1 MAALEKIRKRAA
13 ILTIVIGAGLL
24 AFILEE
30 AVRASGAFRMDTMA
44 LQIGDEK
51 IDIREFQPL
60 VTQQQEKLQQQNP
73 NQKTN
78 GEELQQQVVQQLIAE
93 KIIAQECKDASIDV
107 TDDEILTVLCN
118 ELNIDK
124 KTFDQIKNAKPKA
137 NPTAED
143 QQILQAKEY
152 IETKLPEI
160 SNQLKSNKLGLA
172 IMGCIKPNK
181 LDDTIINEEQTPY
194 DIEYTK
200 VDYAQYANK
209 YKVSDD
215 EIKEAYNQ
223 YKEFFKID
231 QEQRRISYIKVD
243 LDPSAS
249 DTKVANADINRIYN
263 AFASQEGILGIK
275 NLKTADNKPLDN
287 LFIDS
292 LVMKSKDNNPQFTD
306 LLAGGVNSMIKVD
319 PNPANP
325 RDRNTFIYKVTKMVE
340 VPDSLGLSYVQVMG
354 NKQMQDSVF
363 ALLTNGVSID
373 SLNSTNKNQNI
384 AIRKFDPANTP
395 AIDGLVNE
403 DSVRNKI
410 LAHLDGQFF
419 LLDSLTQ
426 GGNSVA
432 VFAQVAQH
440 KAPVTLYSVARA
452 RYENNPSD
460 KTIADLT
467 KNLQNYLN
475 KNKTAADFKKN
486 AKAAKYEV
494 KECVVDANNA
504 NIDMQL
510 NPYSGQMMGGIQG
523 TRDLIKWAFENK
535 PGAVSEIKTDEEHG
549 YLVVTALEDVYKDYK
564 PFNDPTVKQQ
574 LTTYLLNKKIGEA
587 LVKECNGIKANDIN
601 TYAQK
606 FNSTTDSITYVPG
619 SPSVINDGKVAGR
632 ITGLAKNAVGKVIV
646 IPGDNALYVV
656 KVIKQG
662 APRPQQDN
670 KNSFYTKM
678 RVNPMGML
686 QSSRKIY
693 NNTLKFGG
701 Q

>member
-60 VTQQQEKLQQQNP
+60 VTQYQEKLQQQNP
-73 NQKTN
+73 NQKTD
-78 GEELQQQVVQQLIAE
+78 GDELQQQVVQQLIAE
-93 KIIAQECKDASIDV
+93 KIIAQECEDASIDV

-124 KTFDQIKNAKPKA
+124 QTFDQIKNAKPKA
-137 NPTAED
+137 NPTAQD

-160 SNQLKSNKLGLA
+160 TNQLKSNKLGLA
-172 IMGCIKPNK
+172 LMGCIKPNK
-181 LDDTIINEEQTPY
+181 LEEEIIKEEQIPY
-194 DIEYTK
+194 EIEYTK

-231 QEQRRISYIKVD
+231 QEQRRISYIKVN
-243 LDPSAS
+243 LDPSAN
-249 DTKVANADINRIYN
+249 DTKIAEANINKIYN
-263 AFASQEGILGIK
+263 DFASQEGILGIK
-275 NLKTADNKPLDN
+275 GNKDTH

-292 LVMKSKDNNPQFTD
+292 LVMKSKDQNPQFTD
-306 LLAGGVNSMIKVD
+306 LLAGGVNSMTKIG

-325 RDRNTFIYKVTKMVE
+325 RDRNTYIYKVTKMVE

-363 ALLTNGVSID
+363 ALLSNGVSID
-373 SLNSTNKNQNI
+373 SLNSTNKNENI
-384 AIRKFDPANTP
+384 TIRKFDPANAP
-395 AIDGLVNE
+395 AVDGLVNE

-410 LAHLDGQFF
+410 LAHLDGGFF

-426 GGNSVA
+426 GGQSMA

-440 KAPVTLYSVARA
+440 KAPITLYSVARA
-452 RYENNPSD
+452 RYENDPSD
-460 KTIADLT
+460 KTVADLT
-467 KNLQNYLN
+467 KNLQDYIN
-475 KNKTAADFKKN
+475 KNKNAADFKKN

-510 NPYSGQMMGGIQG
+510 NPYSGQMVGGISG
-523 TRDLIKWAFENK
+523 TRDIIKWAFDNK
-535 PGAVSEIKTDEEHG
+535 PGAVSEIKIDEERG
-549 YLVVTALEDVYKDYK
+549 YIVVAALEDVYKDYK
-564 PFNDPTVKQQ
+564 PYNDPTVKQQ
-574 LTTYLLNKKIGEA
+574 LTSHLLNKKIGEA
-587 LVKECNGIKANDIN
+587 LVKECNGIKSNDIN

-606 FNSTTDSITYVPG
+606 YNSTTDSITYVPG
-619 SPSVINDGKVAGR
+619 SPDVINDGKVAGR
-632 ITGLAKNAVGKVIV
+632 IVGLGKNSIGKVLV
-646 IPGDNALYVV
+646 IAGDNALYVV
-656 KVIKQG
+656 KVNKQG
-662 APRPQQDN
+662 APRPEQDN
-670 KNSFYTKM
+670 KNYFYTKM

-686 QSSRKIY
+686 QSSRKIN